1 MVTLNRNWVVNMTEV
16 CTFGAKIKQRLSD
29 IKEDTML
36 EKYYPIHFFIENRK
50 MIANQEAID
59 KSINILLIPFLEAIG
74 LKNEKMFQIL
84 RDLRNYWII
93 FSKYDNQN
101 RLDNLKDKLYNEK
114 KIIKNDNRDF
124 SLTLAEKYI
133 EKGIDTV
140 LMGLTKKNY
149 IDKIKS
155 IL

>member
-1 MVTLNRNWVVNMTEV
+1 M
-16 CTFGAKIKQRLSD
+16 
-29 IKEDTML
+29 
-36 EKYYPIHFFIENRK
+36 
-50 MIANQEAID
+50 
-59 KSINILLIPFLEAIG
+59 
-74 LKNEKMFQIL
+74 
-84 RDLRNYWII
+84 RNYWII